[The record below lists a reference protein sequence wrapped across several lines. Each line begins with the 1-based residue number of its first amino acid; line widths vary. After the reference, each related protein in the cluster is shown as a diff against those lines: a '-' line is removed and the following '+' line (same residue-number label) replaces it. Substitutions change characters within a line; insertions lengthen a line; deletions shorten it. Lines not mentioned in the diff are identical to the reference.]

1 MGRSA
6 SAGLAIMAPN
16 LYRPSFGAPSSTDW
30 RAELDYG
37 FDLVDRQSTG
47 ALAAFIAEPILS
59 SGGILDL
66 PPGYLFELKRHCE
79 KRGMKLIIDEAQTGL
94 GRTGEMFAFS
104 RDAIVPDFLTLSKTL
119 GAGLPLAAVLTSAE
133 IEQRCHERGFLFY
146 TTHVSD
152 PLPAAVGL
160 AVLDVIVRQKL
171 ERRAAEAGSRLRTA
185 LETLRDEFD
194 CIGDVRGRGLLLG
207 VEIVKDKASRKPDTA
222 LGARIT
228 DKAME
233 LGLSMNIV
241 NLPGMGGVF
250 RIAPPLTVTDDEIDL
265 GVTILRDAVR
275 GALKG

>member
-1 MGRSA
+1 M
-6 SAGLAIMAPN
+6 
-16 LYRPSFGAPSSTDW
+16 
-30 RAELDYG
+30 
-37 FDLVDRQSTG
+37 
-47 ALAAFIAEPILS
+47 
-59 SGGILDL
+59 
-66 PPGYLFELKRHCE
+66 
-79 KRGMKLIIDEAQTGL
+79 
-94 GRTGEMFAFS
+94 
-104 RDAIVPDFLTLSKTL
+104 
-119 GAGLPLAAVLTSAE
+119 
-133 IEQRCHERGFLFY
+133 
-146 TTHVSD
+146 SD

-171 ERRAAEAGSRLRTA
+171 ERRAEEAGSRLRTA

-207 VEIVKDKASRKPDTA
+207 VEIVNDKKSRKPDTA

-250 RIAPPLTVTDDEIDL
+250 RIAPPLTVADDEIDL

-275 GALKG
+275 VALGG